1 MARKRLLVAAF
12 TCLALGA
19 VVATG
24 AFTTGDEA
32 VRGVYLDPADTA
44 NGEQYAEI
52 GPDGQLR
59 VEISNLNPD
68 SRTVVDD
75 VFVLGTDLA
84 EASVWI
90 EDDRSAVDFY
100 RMDTGASVEDE
111 TDPVTLTDGES
122 VRIGF
127 VVESGTPG
135 IVMESITL
143 RGAIPDETS
152 EGGTGGG
159 DTGGGTGGGDTG
171 GGTGGGDTG
180 GPPAATETPTDTPTP
195 TETPGDNATDTATTT
210 DTAGSGTGG
219 GTGGG
224 STGGSTGGGTTGDT
238 ATPTD
243 DGTATPGTATP
254 TPTQTEVGGGGQP
267 TDASTAGIEVVG
279 LTTDPESPT
288 VGETVTVTATVENRG
303 TDTATRTI
311 EIRGGGGAIASETV
325 TLEPGERTTVSG
337 TVTFDAPGSYEI
349 QGQNES
355 VTVTVDEQSQSPL
368 EIGGFAPALLGGL
381 VLLAAGLVLFVLW
394 RSDDADFV
402 VVLADESP
410 PTLELVGDGSATV
423 SETDDERTILG
434 YDVPDGETVT
444 LDPAF
449 TIRNTAASAA
459 SVRVVAVDEEG
470 APVTDG
476 VTVQSADGDDV
487 TEFPDDDTSPNAIP
501 AGGSLAV
508 RLVLEADAVEEI
520 ATLRVETADSE
531 TAPSFHL

>member
-1 MARKRLLVAAF
+1 MDTHRSLFLALLVVGAF
-12 TCLALGA
+12 AIATT
-19 VVATG
+19 TG

-159 DTGGGTGGGDTG
+159 TGGGDTG

-238 ATPTD
+238 ATPTASTG

-267 TDASTAGIEVVG
+267 TDAPTAGIEVVG

-303 TDTATRTI
+303 PDTTTRTV
-311 EIRGGGGAIASETV
+311 EIRGGGGVIASETV

-337 TVTFDAPGSYEI
+337 TTTFDAPGSYEI

-355 VTVTVDEQSQSPL
+355 VTVAVGEQSQSPL

-410 PTLELVGDGSATV
+410 PTLGLVGDGSATV

-459 SVRVVAVDEEG
+459 SVRIVAVDEEG

-476 VTVQSADGDDV
+476 VTVQSADRDDV

-508 RLVLEADAVEEI
+508 RLVLEADAVEAI
-520 ATLRVETADSE
+520 ATLRVETADSGTE
-531 TAPSFHL
+531 SDFQR

>member
-1 MARKRLLVAAF
+1 MDTHRSLFLALLVVGAF
-12 TCLALGA
+12 AIATT
-19 VVATG
+19 TG

-127 VVESGTPG
+127 AVESGTPG

-152 EGGTGGG
+152 E
-159 DTGGGTGGGDTG
+159 GGTGGGDTG

-195 TETPGDNATDTATTT
+195 TETPGDNATDTA
-210 DTAGSGTGG
+210 GSGTGG

-238 ATPTD
+238 ATPTASTG
-243 DGTATPGTATP
+243 DGTATPGTSTP

-279 LTTDPESPT
+279 LTTTPESPT

-303 TDTATRTI
+303 PDTATRTV
-311 EIRGGGGAIASETV
+311 EIRGGGGVIASETV
-325 TLEPGERTTVSG
+325 TLEPGERATVSG
-337 TVTFDAPGSYEI
+337 TTTFDAPGSYEI

-355 VTVTVDEQSQSPL
+355 MTVAVGEQSQSPL

-381 VLLAAGLVLFVLW
+381 VLFAAGLVLFVLW

-459 SVRVVAVDEEG
+459 NVRVVAVDEEG

-476 VTVQSADGDDV
+476 VIVQSADGNDV

-501 AGGSLAV
+501 ADGSLAV
-508 RLVLEADAVEEI
+508 RLVLEADAVEAI
-520 ATLRVETADSE
+520 ATLRVETADSGTE
-531 TAPSFHL
+531 SDFQR

>member
-1 MARKRLLVAAF
+1 MDTHRSLFLALLVVGAF
-12 TCLALGA
+12 AIATT
-19 VVATG
+19 TG

-171 GGTGGGDTG
+171 GGDTG
-180 GPPAATETPTDTPTP
+180 GPPAATETPTDTSTP
-195 TETPGDNATDTATTT
+195 TEIPGDNATDTATPT

-219 GTGGG
+219 GTGSG

-254 TPTQTEVGGGGQP
+254 TPTRTEVGGGGQP
-267 TDASTAGIEVVG
+267 TNASTAGIEVVG

-303 TDTATRTI
+303 PDTATRTI
-311 EIRGGGGAIASETV
+311 EIRGGGGVIASETV

-434 YDVPDGETVT
+434 YDVPDGEPVT

-508 RLVLEADAVEEI
+508 RLVLEADAVEAI
-520 ATLRVETADSE
+520 ATLRVETADSGTE
-531 TAPSFHL
+531 SDFQR